1 MNDSPDSFNAS
12 YDKYDDEISITELL
26 HKLWTRRGLIVFL
39 PLIFAGLTIAGLLL
53 TKSVSNERLSYYVS
67 LNGIRYATADGVN
80 GVKETRYPNGTT
92 FSPQD
97 LLNPKVV
104 SELANEF
111 DLASANALTQSLQ
124 VQFGSPVSNGI
135 LAEYE
140 SALAAN
146 SKATPEEL
154 ARTNERYQPKLLAAA
169 KSSLSISLNYGALGL
184 SKSQGEELLRK
195 LPQTWNRVFV
205 SEFNIFLNTGVLALP
220 LNTDSINLYTTVG
233 AFEADQSLDII
244 TTGLNLLKDDSRFRS
259 IISDGE
265 TPASTLA
272 EVELF
277 RNLYFDPI
285 FTESFTEVSG
295 LSSVYRRDLGLQ
307 LKEYDAQLTELNSR
321 INVIQEIQQNTSS
334 QRISSGRGSSSGSD
348 VQLGAGALGSL
359 VNLSKAASLAEYLQE
374 TLDKRLTIVSEQSVI
389 TTRMAKMGLGGDSSN
404 GIEGATLDAN
414 FYVAALARFSRIQ
427 DNYSG
432 LLAQAQAT
440 ALAETPSLYQ
450 VSTEII
456 GEKLFQRRDFLFGAL
471 ALALGGML
479 AIVTALLWPTKQQ

>member
-1 MNDSPDSFNAS
+1 
-12 YDKYDDEISITELL
+12 
-26 HKLWTRRGLIVFL
+26 
-39 PLIFAGLTIAGLLL
+39 
-53 TKSVSNERLSYYVS
+53 
-67 LNGIRYATADGVN
+67 
-80 GVKETRYPNGTT
+80 
-92 FSPQD
+92 
-97 LLNPKVV
+97 LLNPKVA
-104 SELANEF
+104 SELVDEF
-111 DLASANALTQSLQ
+111 DLESINDLIQNVTI
-124 VQFGSPVSNGI
+124 QFGSPVSRGI

-146 SKATPEEL
+146 SKATPEEV
-154 ARTNERYQPKLLAAA
+154 ARINERYQPKLLAAA
-169 KSSLSISLNYGALGL
+169 KSGLSISLNYGALGL

-195 LPQTWNRVFV
+195 LPQTWNRVFA

-244 TTGLNLLKDDSRFRS
+244 ATGLNLLKDDSRFRS

-295 LSSVYRRDLGLQ
+295 LSSVYRRDLRLQ
-307 LKEYDAQLTELNSR
+307 LKEYDVQLAELNSR

-334 QRISSGRGSSSGSD
+334 QSITSGRGSSGGSD

-374 TLDKRLTIVSEQSVI
+374 TLDKRLEIVSQQSVVA
-389 TTRMAKMGLGGDSSN
+389 TRMAKMGLDGDGSN
-404 GIEGATLDAN
+404 GVEGAILDAN

-427 DNYSG
+427 DTYSE

-456 GEKLFQRRDFLFGAL
+456 GAKLLERRDFFVYCSGAG
-471 ALALGGML
+471 AGGNGGGY
-479 AIVTALLWPTKQQ
+479 